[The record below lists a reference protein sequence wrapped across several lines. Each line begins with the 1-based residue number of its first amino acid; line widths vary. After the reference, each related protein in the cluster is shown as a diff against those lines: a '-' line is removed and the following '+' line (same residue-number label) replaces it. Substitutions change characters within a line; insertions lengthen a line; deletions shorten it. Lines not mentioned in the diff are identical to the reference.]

1 MAWRALRRTPGFTFV
16 AVLLL
21 AIGIGG
27 ATVIFSV
34 TDAVLLRRLA
44 VPRPGELARPVE
56 MIPGRPQPGPAF
68 DWETYQEFQPR
79 TRSFAGVS
87 AHSEFETTREDRVE
101 SHPTRADLVTPNYFD
116 LLGV

>member
-1 MAWRALRRTPGFTFV
+1 MGWRALRRTPGFTFA

-56 MIPGRPQPGPAF
+56 MIPGRPFGDPLV
-68 DWETYQEFQPR
+68 DWNTYQEFR
-79 TRSFAGVS
+79 SRSRSFARLT
-87 AHSEFETTREDRVE
+87 AHSEFDVEREE
-101 SHPTRADLVTPNYFD
+101 
-116 LLGV
+116 G